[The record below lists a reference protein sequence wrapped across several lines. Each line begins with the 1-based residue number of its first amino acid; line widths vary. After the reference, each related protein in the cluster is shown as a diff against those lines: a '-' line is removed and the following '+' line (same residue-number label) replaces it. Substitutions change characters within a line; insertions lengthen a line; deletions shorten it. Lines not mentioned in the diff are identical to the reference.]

1 MSIPYRYCFISL
13 LFAVTFFNGQDLQK
27 LIGQLKEELPKTADE
42 QRKAVIYSDLAWYY
56 SSVSI
61 DSALAYGKKA
71 EKKATELGDQNLLSQ
86 IFSDL
91 GAVYF
96 RQNDFKNSEKFY
108 LKSYAIRKSLNNV
121 AGIAKLNNNLASV
134 YQSTFQYKK
143 AMEMYLE
150 ALSYFEK
157 TGDEK
162 NVNIAKLNLG
172 LLFVDLK
179 NPDQAISYINESIG
193 YFERQEKTVEVSNKL
208 CENYLNLGKAY
219 QLKKDYSS
227 AENYYKKSESIC
239 GTVGNKQGIA
249 FSKRNLANLGI
260 LRKKKAD
267 SADLIKIQESKKARE
282 EFNSKVDK
290 ESNQLEIAQSY
301 ISLKKFSEAKKI
313 LLKILPI
320 FEKEKSEE
328 NLMSA
333 YKLLTTVYNELR
345 ISDSANAYFQQYI
358 NMNDKLVNT
367 SVINQSTELEKKYQT
382 LKKDKEILESKNKL
396 LYRNIYILSLLG
408 LLVLG
413 IVYYRNYQNRQKIK
427 LQKEILHQQDLA
439 TKAVMNAED
448 NERKRMAI
456 HLHDGVGQML
466 SATNLNLQVLEEYQ
480 DDPEGFEM
488 VINKT
493 RNILTDA
500 MTEVRTLSHQIM
512 PNMLIKNSLSN
523 ALKELIDKSNSP
535 KLHINLNIDGLQ
547 DNLNENVQIVMFRVI
562 QECINNTIKHAF
574 ASEIFITVKQD
585 PQGILATFRDNGKGF
600 DIDSS
605 QSKSHGMGLEN
616 IKSRIEFLKGTFML
630 ESEKAKGTTVIVK
643 IPL

>member
-1 MSIPYRYCFISL
+1 M
-13 LFAVTFFNGQDLQK
+13 
-27 LIGQLKEELPKTADE
+27 
-42 QRKAVIYSDLAWYY
+42 
-56 SSVSI
+56 
-61 DSALAYGKKA
+61 
-71 EKKATELGDQNLLSQ
+71 
-86 IFSDL
+86 
-91 GAVYF
+91 
-96 RQNDFKNSEKFY
+96 
-108 LKSYAIRKSLNNV
+108 
-121 AGIAKLNNNLASV
+121 
-134 YQSTFQYKK
+134 
-143 AMEMYLE
+143 
-150 ALSYFEK
+150 
-157 TGDEK
+157 
-162 NVNIAKLNLG
+162 
-172 LLFVDLK
+172 
-179 NPDQAISYINESIG
+179 
-193 YFERQEKTVEVSNKL
+193 
-208 CENYLNLGKAY
+208 
-219 QLKKDYSS
+219 
-227 AENYYKKSESIC
+227 
-239 GTVGNKQGIA
+239 
-249 FSKRNLANLGI
+249 
-260 LRKKKAD
+260 
-267 SADLIKIQESKKARE
+267 
-282 EFNSKVDK
+282 
-290 ESNQLEIAQSY
+290 
-301 ISLKKFSEAKKI
+301 
-313 LLKILPI
+313 
-320 FEKEKSEE
+320 
-328 NLMSA
+328 
-333 YKLLTTVYNELR
+333 
-345 ISDSANAYFQQYI
+345 
-358 NMNDKLVNT
+358 
-367 SVINQSTELEKKYQT
+367 
-382 LKKDKEILESKNKL
+382 
-396 LYRNIYILSLLG
+396 
-408 LLVLG
+408 VLG

-466 SATNLNLQVLEEYQ
+466 SATNLNLQVLEEYH

-535 KLHINLNIDGLQ
+535 KLHINLKIDGLQ